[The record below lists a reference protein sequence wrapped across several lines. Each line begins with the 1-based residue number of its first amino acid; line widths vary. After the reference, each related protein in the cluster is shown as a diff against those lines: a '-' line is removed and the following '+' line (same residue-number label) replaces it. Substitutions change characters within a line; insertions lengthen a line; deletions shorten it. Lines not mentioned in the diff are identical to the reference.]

1 MKTTKTFFLDFERIT
16 YTNRFFIPSTSNR
29 SFFLALFQCFI
40 AKILLQQAFYLE
52 KAFICNFCYTY
63 LFPSCNISF
72 ESCWSVDFKY
82 LYFHYWKGFI
92 LFISFLINIS
102 YVQLIFLTPIQNAIY
117 NKFIL
122 QSNKVQ
128 MEKL

>member
-29 SFFLALFQCFI
+29 SFFWHFFNVSLRRYCCYKHFI
-40 AKILLQQAFYLE
+40 WKKLSSVTFVIPIFSHHA
-52 KAFICNFCYTY
+52 T
-63 LFPSCNISF
+63 SF